1 MTELTG
7 FILIASIIGN
17 IAFGF
22 KSLSQVI
29 KCIRSRSVYGISP
42 LMLILDFIGNIGCGY
57 SIYMTTGFTLW
68 PQFVNYFCA
77 TLFLIILFVLL
88 ATFGKKKEVLCKESE
103 LTEMKRKADMHDR
116 LLKMDPSY
124 TKKAAAVILSDAK
137 IQCATHNTKYTVI
150 DGHVRPIPKDDHIQH
165 NED

>member
-88 ATFGKKKEVLCKESE
+88 ATFGKKKETLCDEIVLNETRRKAELYDKLCKRQP
-103 LTEMKRKADMHDR
+103 TFA
-116 LLKMDPSY
+116 
-124 TKKAAAVILSDAK
+124 KAATAMILAEAK
-137 IQCATHNTKYTVI
+137 IQTATAETKYTVI

>member
-7 FILIASIIGN
+7 FILIASIMGN

-57 SIYMTTGFTLW
+57 SIYMTTGFALW

-124 TKKAAAVILSDAK
+124 AKKAAAVILSDAK
-137 IQCATHNTKYTVI
+137 IQCATHSTKYTVI
-150 DGHVRPIPKDDHIQH
+150 DGHVRPISEDDHIQH